1 MANTVIL
8 FGDQTVYTSSCF
20 HSLQRQARRSTI
32 LQRFMA
38 DAALIVKRE
47 IQTLDPA
54 SRGCLNDF
62 SDFVDL
68 ADRFNTIGHPD
79 DLIATVLM
87 TVAQLGE
94 LIL

>member
-20 HSLQRQARRSTI
+20 HSLQHQARRSTF
-32 LQRFMA
+32 LQRFVT
-38 DAALIVKRE
+38 DATLLVKRE
-47 IQTLDPA
+47 VQTLDPV
-54 SRGCLNDF
+54 SRGRFYDF

-68 ADRFNTIGHPD
+68 ADQFNTIGHPD
-79 DLIATVLM
+79 DLVATVLM